1 MSIMNGRTHLA
12 AWVSV
17 ETKQRFSAMA
27 QQLGLTESAL
37 LKRMVDL
44 TLQGTRV
51 ADTAFPTP
59 PEKVARD
66 ARLYVR
72 LRPDDRMLLRE
83 RATARGMPAAT
94 YVSMLVRA
102 HLHAIAPLPDREL
115 AELERAVTGL
125 GAVGRNLN
133 HIARVALQTAS
144 AGGVSV
150 TDLMSLLRACE
161 ALRAHVKGLITANNR
176 AWETGSAEASR

>member
-1 MSIMNGRTHLA
+1 MNGRTHLA

-17 ETKQRFSAMA
+17 ETKQRFGALA

-51 ADTAFPTP
+51 ADTPFPTP

-72 LRPDDRMLLRE
+72 LRPEDHLLLRE

-94 YVSMLVRA
+94 YVSMLLRA

-115 AELERAVTGL
+115 AELERAVGAL
-125 GAVGRNLN
+125 GAIGRNIN
-133 HIARVALQTAS
+133 HIARAALQGGA
-144 AGGVSV
+144 AGAVSV

-161 ALRAHVKGLITANNR
+161 ALRAHVKRLITANNR
-176 AWETGSAEASR
+176 AWETGNAEARR

>member
-1 MSIMNGRTHLA
+1 MNGRTHLA

-17 ETKQRFSAMA
+17 ETKQRFGAMA

-51 ADTAFPTP
+51 AETPFPPP

-72 LRPDDRMLLRE
+72 LRPGDHLLLRE

-102 HLHAIAPLPDREL
+102 HLRAIAPLPDREV
-115 AELERAVTGL
+115 AELERAVGAL
-125 GAVGRNLN
+125 GVIGRNLN
-133 HIARVALQTAS
+133 HIARAAVQGGSTTGASVA
-144 AGGVSV
+144 
-150 TDLMSLLRACE
+150 DLMSLLRACE
-161 ALRAHVKGLITANNR
+161 ALRGHVKALITANNR
-176 AWETGSAEASR
+176 AWESDNAETSR